1 MIQTIVNSLQSAFD
15 VLSNGLSLL
24 PLMTKHE
31 FLEFL
36 EGLREI
42 FKGNINSKPYP
53 ICDYKVA
60 FFGPLLFFE

>member
-1 MIQTIVNSLQSAFD
+1 MQHVNL
-15 VLSNGLSLL
+15 LSSFSD
-24 PLMTKHE
+24 KHE

-36 EGLREI
+36 KGLREI